1 VLKGERP
8 GWREAVE
15 EAMDRIR
22 ACLPAND
29 TDAEA
34 EAARLKHLEWMIT
47 SQRRFGVERTAP
59 VPSLLVHVGNYWCG
73 GILLILYSGPLRP
86 SSMLKILGL
95 MEPDHKISQRMLTLN
110 LRELERDGL
119 IEREIFASRRAHVEY
134 CLTPLGRALSSIVA
148 DRSRDGQRVAD
159 RRGPRGVRCQGGRS
173 GPSPPMARQFRSAAA
188 VSRDLT
194 FPLRPVPADRAA
206 PS

>member
-148 DRSRDGQRVAD
+148 SLIDLGTANVSQIVAAREAFDARADDPALLHQWPDNSGRPRRS
-159 RRGPRGVRCQGGRS
+159 PE
-173 GPSPPMARQFRSAAA
+173 
-188 VSRDLT
+188 T
-194 FPLRPVPADRAA
+194 
-206 PS
+206 